1 MILKNGIA
9 TILSAATI
17 LTAVS
22 PCVFAK
28 GNNSEE
34 KNTKSMSTTGK
45 ILLGAAGAVGLA
57 ATAGIIYYAVKNSH
71 VKVETLEGKPIYGK
85 YKELQKAVVSGKC
98 EKVKNLLNT
107 NKELD
112 INAIYSTS
120 CATLLHIAAC
130 KNDVTMCNLLID
142 RGADINA
149 KNDNGETP
157 LHLAAYN
164 GYTNICKLL
173 IDKGANVNAKQWCGG
188 MTPLHRAVC
197 RNKLETCKVLIKNN
211 ANVNI
216 RANSGETPLEKSILN
231 NNKKM
236 CDLLIKNGADVN
248 LRNNQGETPLHK
260 AASYNRYDICK
271 LLIDNGADINAT
283 SKYGSTPLDR
293 WFWTY
298 SSSIS
303 YAFGTD
309 LDKKETRKL
318 LNEYGAKRGS
328 ELK

>member
-1 MILKNGIA
+1 MIFKKGIA
-9 TILSAATI
+9 TILSTATL

-22 PCVFAK
+22 PCAFAE
-28 GNNSEE
+28 GNSKEE
-34 KNTKSMSTTGK
+34 TTKSMSTTGK
-45 ILLGAAGAVGLA
+45 VILAGAGAIGLA
-57 ATAGIIYYAVKNSH
+57 ALGGIIYHVVKNSH
-71 VKVETLEGKPIYGK
+71 VKVETLKGKPIYEK
-85 YKELQKAVVSGKC
+85 YMELQKAVVSGKC

-112 INAIYSTS
+112 INAIYSTTL
-120 CATLLHIAAC
+120 ATLLHKAAW
-130 KNDVTMCNLLID
+130 KNDVTMCNILID

-149 KNDNGETP
+149 ENDNGETP

-164 GYTNICKLL
+164 GYTKICKLL

-197 RNKLETCKVLIKNN
+197 RKHFKTCEVLIKNN

-216 RANSGETPLEKSILN
+216 RANSGETPLEESISN

-236 CDLLIKNGADVN
+236 CGLLIKNGADVN
-248 LRNNQGETPLHK
+248 LRNNQGDTPLHK
-260 AASYNRYDICK
+260 AASHNRYDICK

-283 SKYGSTPLDR
+283 DKYGFTPLDH

-318 LNEYGAKRGS
+318 LNEYGAKHGN